1 MAVDAM
7 PTEADYKQLMRQYFE
22 RQLRNAFAEHAQ
34 ISGMYY
40 GGEDPSA
47 PEDPYGFIE
56 GARRYHLRMKE
67 LSLTE
72 SSLPEQDAEAVQLLE
87 NSGFGSSYVATAN
100 LTRRL
105 VDADLEASRIQH
117 AYHARDFGGI
127 AIRHSQLIDC
137 RNVYETPEASSLT
150 VTTLEQAVE
159 IFLERKAP
167 TVEPK
172 TLKSIRAYMKRMMDI
187 LGRDRAIH
195 TLKKQP
201 DGVNLERSVIRIP
214 NHFER
219 DYVHQH
225 APRQYIV

>member
-1 MAVDAM
+1 MSRLGQVHRHRRGDTYYFRVAIPTRLQDRLGSREYKKSLQTSDYKVASRICRVMSTVAEDFFMAVDAM

-22 RQLRNAFAEHAQ
+22 RQLRNAFTEHAQ

-47 PEDPYGFIE
+47 PEDLYGFIE

-105 VDADLEASRIQH
+105 VDADLEASRI
-117 AYHARDFGGI
+117 ARYYGAEGGRI
-127 AIRHSQLIDC
+127 L
-137 RNVYETPEASSLT
+137 RNGEFYRLRW
-150 VTTLEQAVE
+150 AVE
-159 IFLERKAP
+159 LLQSLA
-167 TVEPK
+167 
-172 TLKSIRAYMKRMMDI
+172 
-187 LGRDRAIH
+187 
-195 TLKKQP
+195 
-201 DGVNLERSVIRIP
+201 
-214 NHFER
+214 
-219 DYVHQH
+219 
-225 APRQYIV
+225 